1 MGAGGRPPPSA
12 ARSGPPPAVQH
23 ADYGS
28 EPGRIRRVL
37 KVSRPTV
44 QAWITRVEAEPWA
57 GLLDTPRGPQEPPRQ
72 SWLPRLGPVVH
83 RPQAPLDAG
92 AFRIWRRWAPP
103 ESSGRTGGCLRART
117 RLVDDAIPHGPQ
129 RGGPTPSGPHPD
141 NARARHQE
149 WCIDGRPMDIA
160 WAGVQWGRLVRRE
173 GDARPM
179 RARAPTEVP
188 WGALRGLATACRQDG
203 GPAYVVSD
211 RGGASPAHACEAVW
225 TRRPSRHEPLV
236 STLGAHARHGRDT
249 PVLMQRRRDDD
260 QGTWARPPAALAA
273 RQQAFLQTSNTT
285 APHGLMQARDS
296 RRSRSRAW
304 GRP

>member
-12 ARSGPPPAVQH
+12 ARSGPPLVVQR

-83 RPQAPLDAG
+83 RLQAPLDAG

-149 WCIDGRPMDIA
+149 WCIDGRPMDVA

-236 STLGAHARHGRDT
+236 STPGGTRPSPCRGGATTTRARG
-249 PVLMQRRRDDD
+249 PARRRPSRR
-260 QGTWARPPAALAA
+260 ASRPSSRPPTPRPLTGSC
-273 RQQAFLQTSNTT
+273 RR
-285 APHGLMQARDS
+285 GDS